1 MFIEQPTIIMRWIW
15 HGLWRRKVAGKRQIY
30 LTFDDGP
37 CPETTPQLLDI
48 LDRNGVK
55 ATFFCVGD
63 NVRKFPELFA
73 ELQRRGHHVGNHT
86 MHHLKGFRTSRQA
99 YIDDVVEANRYIG
112 STLMRPPY
120 GRIKWSQLWHLQ
132 RHYTVVFW
140 DVITRDYNRNLSP
153 ERVCGIVRR
162 YARNGSI
169 IVFHDS
175 KKAAPNML
183 AAIQPTIDFLKSE
196 GYEFALL

>member
-1 MFIEQPTIIMRWIW
+1 MD
-15 HGLWRRKVAGKRQIY
+15 GKRQIY

-99 YIDDVVEANRYIG
+99 YIDDVAEANRYIG

>member
-1 MFIEQPTIIMRWIW
+1 MFIEQPPFVMRWIW
-15 HGLWRRKVAGKRQIY
+15 HGLWRRKVVGKRQIY

-63 NVRKFPELFA
+63 NARKYPELFA
-73 ELQRRGHHVGNHT
+73 QLQQRGHHVGNHT
-86 MHHLKGFRTSRQA
+86 MHHLRGFRTGCQA
-99 YIDDVVEANRYIG
+99 YIDDVAEADRYIG

-120 GRIKWSQLWHLQ
+120 GRIKWSQLWHLRQ
-132 RHYTVVFW
+132 HYTVVFW

-153 ERVCGIVRR
+153 ERVCDNVRR

-175 KKAAPNML
+175 KKASKNML
-183 AAIQPTIDFLKSE
+183 AAIQPAIDFLKSE